1 MDSYDA
7 LFASNDQ
14 NDNENMGEETMKRE
28 DEISHETLANSS
40 ENFERPLAAA
50 LHATLQEATMKGDID
65 LAAAVISTMSKVSV
79 EDLQWLFL
87 HGVHREV
94 IKFLSRNRNSSN
106 VGRAC
111 FDFLKN
117 VPQLTE
123 GAASQQK
130 RRFRKV
136 QMKRF
141 GEVFDAGAGDEILYA
156 LKHHISDS
164 RLVFSALN
172 LIYTWRHNRGVSKQL
187 RKTGVADEVKFSISF
202 YQHHTLSP
210 CLTKVAKRAL
220 EVCWYGSTRK
230 WR

>member
-14 NDNENMGEETMKRE
+14 NDNENMEEETMKRE

-79 EDLQWLFL
+79 EDLQWLFV

-111 FDFLKN
+111 FDFLQN

-130 RRFRKV
+130 RRFTKV

-141 GEVFDAGAGDEILYA
+141 GA
-156 LKHHISDS
+156 H
-164 RLVFSALN
+164 
-172 LIYTWRHNRGVSKQL
+172 L
-187 RKTGVADEVKFSISF
+187 RAMRI
-202 YQHHTLSP
+202 
-210 CLTKVAKRAL
+210 RM
-220 EVCWYGSTRK
+220 
-230 WR
+230 